1 MTWIVLGYEK
11 KTASLVLIKLLT
23 GWTIRHWRPSIISY
37 VFFLCS
43 KDAIFQTQRIAY
55 LIEQLNSIHGCTE
68 ERNMWFLKG
77 EFWGFAYFIE
87 SHVDEVL
94 ALLNYR
100 LEILTV
106 PCKTVAVPVYT
117 DFQVHLQIDLWIGFM
132 CMNYCIIYL
141 FIWDLGP
148 NFASQTRKA
157 GMSSFSL
164 WRQWQAAHIIYYCII
179 YYYYTIRIIGFLL
192 YNNNNSY
199 YYCHCIIFSALI
211 YRLLLD

>member
-1 MTWIVLGYEK
+1 MYRGEKYVVFKRRVLGFCIFYRITSRWSFSSAELQ
-11 KTASLVLIKLLT
+11 AGDFDRSLQNSCSACIHWFSSAFADRFMDWIYVHELL
-23 GWTIRHWRPSIISY
+23 H
-37 VFFLCS
+37 
-43 KDAIFQTQRIAY
+43 
-55 LIEQLNSIHGCTE
+55 
-68 ERNMWFLKG
+68 
-77 EFWGFAYFIE
+77 
-87 SHVDEVL
+87 
-94 ALLNYR
+94 
-100 LEILTV
+100 
-106 PCKTVAVPVYT
+106 
-117 DFQVHLQIDLWIGFM
+117 
-132 CMNYCIIYL
+132 YL